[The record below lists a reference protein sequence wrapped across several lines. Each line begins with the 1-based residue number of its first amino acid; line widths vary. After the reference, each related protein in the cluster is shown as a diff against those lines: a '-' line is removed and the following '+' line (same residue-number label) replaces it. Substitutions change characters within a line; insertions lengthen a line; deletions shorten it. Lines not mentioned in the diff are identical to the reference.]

1 MLQSK
6 YYDVTQDDLIGVG
19 NLVLDYTKA
28 VKEACDSYI
37 LFRGSK
43 DKESRKKNALNTYK
57 ALCDCYRIRV
67 DSKFL
72 LFNSICGI
80 FDSFID
86 RVKNEY
92 SGGGYFI
99 YLKHSIIKNEV
110 VDYLLKDKWYYHY
123 TDSFKVECEHDGYD
137 GCGIESGDEL
147 YDLAKDYRE
156 ATIGYDEET
165 CENIN
170 TIEDAIEYLRA
181 NGFKITE
188 LSGVNK

>member
-43 DKESRKKNALNTYK
+43 DKESRKKNALDTYK

-72 LFNSICGI
+72 LFNSVCGI
-80 FDSFID
+80 FDEFIH
-86 RVKNEY
+86 RVTQEY
-92 SGGGYFI
+92 SGKGYFP
-99 YLKHSIIKNEV
+99 YLNCSRMKGEV
-110 VDYLLKDKWYYHY
+110 EDYLLKDKWYYHN
-123 TDSFKVECEHDGYD
+123 TDLFKVEWDNDFYD
-137 GCGIESGDEL
+137 GCGVESGDEL
-147 YDLAKDYRE
+147 YDIAKDHSE
-156 ATIGYDEET
+156 AYYGCNEET
-165 CENIN
+165 NKEIRS
-170 TIEDAIEYLRA
+170 IEDAVEYLRA
-181 NGFKITE
+181 LGMKITE
-188 LSGVNK
+188 N